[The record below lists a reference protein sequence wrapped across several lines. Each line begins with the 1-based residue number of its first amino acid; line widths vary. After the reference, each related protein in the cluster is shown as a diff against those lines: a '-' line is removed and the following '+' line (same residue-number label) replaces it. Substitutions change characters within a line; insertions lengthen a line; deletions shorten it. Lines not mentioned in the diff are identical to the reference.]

1 MEQSRN
7 SGVVVDSDGGPDL
20 VGKAVLTALQTVLG
34 ASEVPSESRFGV
46 LGGDSVRAVRVLSRL
61 WRELGVEIPVH
72 ALSPH
77 TTVADF
83 TDVVREHVEA
93 ARA

>member
-1 MEQSRN
+1 MEQSRDP
-7 SGVVVDSDGGPDL
+7 GVVVDADNGPDL
-20 VGKAVLTALQTVLG
+20 VGKAVVTALQAVLG
-34 ASEVPSESRFGV
+34 VSEVPWESRFGV
-46 LGGDSVRAVRVLSRL
+46 LGGDSLRAVRVLSRL

-72 ALSPH
+72 ALPPH
-77 TTVADF
+77 TTVAEF